1 MIRET
6 RILPAECYVPN
17 KDIPHGS
24 ESNLDYWLDNISID
38 TVFSY
43 KKGASVEWS
52 SREWVLK

>member
-1 MIRET
+1 MIRE
-6 RILPAECYVPN
+6 RKILSAECYVPN
-17 KDIPHGS
+17 KDIPH

-52 SREWVLK
+52 SRE

>member
-6 RILPAECYVPN
+6 GILSAECYVPN
-17 KDIPHGS
+17 KDILHGS
-24 ESNLDYWLDNISID
+24 KSNLDYWLDNISID

-52 SREWVLK
+52 SRE